1 MQYNYILQ
9 IMFNSAICSLHVFLK
24 LPFYLRSPNCYAL
37 GPEFTCTIDD
47 PDSCTSGA
55 ACDPEV
61 DYCTNINMG
70 GGCGGPGVQRAVVGA
85 FLGGYIILYGQVQSW
100 TPQLVTGPLRQTPPN
115 KITEVF
121 WGMINCYPTMIGA
134 IVFFKG
140 EVFMSYQL
148 EGMMGWL
155 VTIIVTFAIIFAI
168 NSSIHSFLVVKY
180 AAADKVAVSVG
191 LYYMANAMGRLVGT
205 LGSGFIYTYAGGD
218 SYISDGYNAGSDAR
232 IGLAACFVA
241 GTVCSFLAAIITV
254 YIKDDDSGL
263 KCGPCWTIVES
274 KEADDDEG
282 DEQEVT
288 ETDRVEMEQFDSSEI
303 ISC

>member
-1 MQYNYILQ
+1 MCARLQ
-9 IMFNSAICSLHVFLK
+9 

-37 GPEFTCTIDD
+37 GPEFTCNSDD
-47 PDSCTSGA
+47 LDSCTSGA
-55 ACDPEV
+55 VCNPEV
-61 DYCTNINMG
+61 DYCTNINTG

-100 TPQLVTGPLRQTPPN
+100 TPQIVTGPLKQTPPN

-121 WGMINCYPTMIGA
+121 WGFINCYPTLIGA
-134 IVFFKG
+134 IVFYAG
-140 EVFMSYQL
+140 EVFINY
-148 EGMMGWL
+148 EVKGMMGWL
-155 VTIIVTFAIIFAI
+155 VTIIVTFAVIFAI

-205 LGSGFIYTYAGGD
+205 LGSGFIYTYAGGEL
-218 SYISDGYNAGSDAR
+218 YYADGYNAGMDAR

-241 GTVCSFLAAIITV
+241 GTVCSLLAAAITIW
-254 YIKDDDSGL
+254 IKDDDSGL
-263 KCGPCWTIVES
+263 MCGPCWTIVPS
-274 KEADDDEG
+274 K
-282 DEQEVT
+282 EVT
-288 ETDRVEMEQFDSSEI
+288 EDDEVKDLSETDADGSNFLQESEI

>member
-1 MQYNYILQ
+1 ME
-9 IMFNSAICSLHVFLK
+9 
-24 LPFYLRSPNCYAL
+24 L
-37 GPEFTCTIDD
+37 GPEFTCSPED

-55 ACDPEV
+55 VCDPEV
-61 DYCTNINMG
+61 DYCTNINVG

-121 WGMINCYPTMIGA
+121 WGIINCYPTLIGA
-134 IVFFKG
+134 IVFYAS
-140 EVFMSYQL
+140 EVFIEYQL
-148 EGMMGWL
+148 RGMMGWL

-180 AAADKVAVSVG
+180 AASDKVAVSVG

-218 SYISDGYNAGSDAR
+218 MFYAYGYNAGMDAR
-232 IGLAACFVA
+232 IGIAACFVA
-241 GTVCSFLAAIITV
+241 GTICSLLAAIITIW
-254 YIKDDDSGL
+254 IKDDDSGL

-274 KEADDDEG
+274 KEEIDEEEKELSSTERDDDLRFI
-282 DEQEVT
+282 
-288 ETDRVEMEQFDSSEI
+288 TDSQI